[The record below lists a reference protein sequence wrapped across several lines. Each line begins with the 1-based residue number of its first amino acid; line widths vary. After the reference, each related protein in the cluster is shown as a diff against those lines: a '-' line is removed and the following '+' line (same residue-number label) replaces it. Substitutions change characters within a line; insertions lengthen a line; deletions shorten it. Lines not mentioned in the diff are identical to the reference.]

1 MPART
6 LYVSQKAT
14 IDGKV
19 YPVQSASCEVTT
31 PQDDVFA
38 FGILGSAGRFQK
50 DPTTCKADV
59 KIYLTTSG
67 VSANYLSATEISRLT
82 GNALAGT
89 LSAIILEPNGFEMSG
104 IMTSLGVDAS
114 NGQFVTVDM
123 SFVGVGNP
131 VFNEAGTTIQ
141 SSQHA
146 TPGIT
151 AVTPVTSNLVTVAG
165 ACVNSA
171 KFNLDIP
178 TEVISCLGGAITGAQ
193 LDLTGAHVQLGK
205 PPFKATMN
213 VEGTAA
219 GEVSVVDF
227 GDLRVT
233 VNNGKVTSKS
243 INQAVGNVG
252 ANYSFTLEALDASF
266 ANV

>member
-19 YPVQSASCEVTT
+19 YPVQSAQCEVTT

-67 VSANYLSATEISRLT
+67 VTGNWLDATEISRLT
-82 GNALAGT
+82 GNSLAGT
-89 LSAIILEPNGFEMSG
+89 LSSIILEPNGFEMSG
-104 IMTSLGVDAS
+104 ILTSLGFDAS
-114 NGQFVTVDM
+114 NGQFVSVDM

-141 SSQHA
+141 SDAHP

-151 AVTPVTSNLVTVAG
+151 TVSPVTSDLVEVDG

-193 LDLTGAHVQLGK
+193 LDLTGFHVQLGK
-205 PPFKATMN
+205 PPFKATMT

-219 GEVSVVDF
+219 GSVSKVDF
-227 GDLRVT
+227 GDLRVQI
-233 VNNGKVTSKS
+233 NNGKVISSS

-252 ANYSFTLEALDASF
+252 ANYSFTLEGLDATFS
-266 ANV
+266 NI